1 MARTVRQPRVLG
13 LWPGAA
19 PDPDRLQAA
28 GTAGMN
34 AGECAQ
40 ARNELGVYL
49 LGAIEPGERA
59 QAEDHL
65 ASCLA
70 CREEL
75 AALAGLP
82 ALLRKVPADE
92 AMRTWTDDGAG
103 QLPGP
108 PLAALL
114 SRVAST
120 RRRRRH
126 LTAVAAA
133 ALVAGVAA
141 ATAVQVFHAGAAS
154 PPAAAAAR
162 WAATATG
169 ANPATGVWA
178 AIRYAAQ
185 PWGSELEVRVT
196 GIPTGTRCQLWVTGA
211 RGQDIAAGGWT
222 IASASQ
228 QGWYPASVP
237 FPAGSLRGFEVTAGG
252 KAQITVPAR

>member
-1 MARTVRQPRVLG
+1 
-13 LWPGAA
+13 
-19 PDPDRLQAA
+19 
-28 GTAGMN
+28 MN

-40 ARNELGVYL
+40 ARSELGVYL
-49 LGAIEPGERA
+49 LGAIEPSERV
-59 QAEDHL
+59 QVEDHL

-92 AMRTWTDDGAG
+92 AMRAWADDGAV

-108 PLAALL
+108 PLEALL
-114 SRVAST
+114 SRVAAIRG
-120 RRRRRH
+120 RRRRW
-126 LTAVAAA
+126 AAA
-133 ALVAGVAA
+133 AAAVLAAGLAA
-141 ATAVQVFHAGAAS
+141 ATAVQVLHAGAAS

-162 WAATATG
+162 WSATATG
-169 ANPATGVWA
+169 ANPATGVRA

-196 GIPTGTRCQLWVTGA
+196 GIPVGTRCQLWVTGA
-211 RGQDIAAGGWT
+211 HSQDIAAGGWT

-228 QGWYPASVP
+228 NGWYPASVP
-237 FPAGSLRGFEVTAGG
+237 FPASSLRGFEVTAGG
-252 KAQITVPAR
+252 KAQIIVPAR

>member
-1 MARTVRQPRVLG
+1 MARTVQQPRVPG

-19 PDPDRLQAA
+19 PDPDRPRAA

-34 AGECAQ
+34 AGQCAQ

-49 LGAIEPGERA
+49 LGATEPGERV
-59 QAEDHL
+59 QVEDHL
-65 ASCLA
+65 ASCPR

-92 AMRTWTDDGAG
+92 AVRAWADDGAV
-103 QLPGP
+103 QLPGR
-108 PLAALL
+108 PLEALL
-114 SRVAST
+114 SRVAVIRG
-120 RRRRRH
+120 RRRRW
-126 LTAVAAA
+126 AAA
-133 ALVAGVAA
+133 AAAVLVAGLAA
-141 ATAVQVFHAGAAS
+141 ATGVQVLHAGAAS

-169 ANPATGVWA
+169 ADPATGVWA
-178 AIRYAAQ
+178 AIRYAAR

-196 GIPTGTRCQLWVTGA
+196 GIPVGTRCQLWVTGA
-211 RGQDIAAGGWT
+211 HGQDIAAGGWT

-228 QGWYPASVP
+228 NGWYSASVP

-252 KAQITVPAR
+252 KAQIIVPAQ